1 MATYE
6 IFKFDF
12 RKAGPG
18 QLFSKE
24 NGRSALEDAQRIF
37 GEILREPLIIRK
49 EKRGKEVAHLDN
61 YVERCDGD
69 ILSMVVCNEKDIS
82 YREHKEEL
90 TLTTHPGCRVIIDNR
105 QGVGQMAIER
115 DASFNGNPSMV
126 RDLLQD
132 ALNKRLTEYRLEVS
146 IRAKKRSSEFWEM
159 VAEQIS
165 THHDEPTK
173 VSFTFPKQETA
184 PVDASPGVS
193 AYLVAARAMCSA
205 VNATK
210 GMLQMESDK
219 GKVLHLER
227 TQEDFANMVALCSQ
241 NSYDISVHFK
251 HYGVYRF
258 GKAVKALFELQD
270 SIVNDFARGQRT
282 CEGGLKEW
290 LDNIRQRI
298 EGYGDEEST
307 EKKRKRGHKE

>member
-12 RKAGPG
+12 RRAGQG
-18 QLFSKE
+18 QLFSRE
-24 NGRSALEDAQRIF
+24 NGHSALDDAQRIF
-37 GEILREPLIIRK
+37 GEILKEPLVITK
-49 EKRGKEVAHLDN
+49 QKRGDEVAHLEN
-61 YVERCDGD
+61 YVERRDGD
-69 ILSMVVCNEKDIS
+69 ILSMLVCNEKDIN
-82 YREHKEEL
+82 YRERKEEV

-105 QGVGQMAIER
+105 PGVGQMAIER
-115 DASFNGNPSMV
+115 DSSFNGKPGTV

-132 ALNKRLTEYRLEVS
+132 ALNKRLAEYRLEVE

-159 VAEQIS
+159 VSEQI
-165 THHDEPTK
+165 TIHHDMPTK
-173 VSFTFPKQETA
+173 VSFTFPKQETV
-184 PVDASPGVS
+184 PVDASPNVS

-205 VNATK
+205 IDATK

-270 SIVNDFARGQRT
+270 SIANDFARGQRT
-282 CEGGLKEW
+282 CGGGMKEW
-290 LDNIRQRI
+290 LDDIRQKI
-298 EGYGDEEST
+298 EGYGDEEPT
-307 EKKRKRGHKE
+307 EKKPKRSHKE